1 VVSSIMIGELPHF
14 ADLWPASPLA
24 KKTFP
29 QSILRSYI
37 LLDRLLMLKSAVD
50 SNILAMAAEA
60 FINQIISGLMA
71 QWQGA

>member
-1 VVSSIMIGELPHF
+1 
-14 ADLWPASPLA
+14 
-24 KKTFP
+24 
-29 QSILRSYI
+29 
-37 LLDRLLMLKSAVD
+37 MLKSAVD